1 METNQNTETKTEENK
16 PYLNYSLKRWILVGI
31 TAFAIIFSLIALS
44 FPYLTVSAPL
54 LDIENS
60 LTGLIA
66 IFGGEYPA
74 ILEDDYEI
82 ASFISLLH
90 LGASLY
96 CLYSLLDGVLKKDE
110 ETTAKRCKWI
120 WIITSVPCICSAFLG
135 EYLFSVAN
143 EAIEAEGLVG
153 VVTLSSDAF
162 ILTAVDGILFFAHQL
177 LQKFYPEDNTPLL
190 KKASD
195 TPNKLKDYKD
205 LLDSNAISQE
215 DYDKVKDSLLEK
227 SDSSQPK
234 DVISELKR
242 YKELLDNNAISQEDY
257 DKIKADLL
265 RNN

>member
-1 METNQNTETKTEENK
+1 METNQNTETKTEESK
-16 PYLNYSLKRWILVGI
+16 AYLNYSIKRWILVGI
-31 TAFAIIFSLIALS
+31 TAFAVIFSLIALA
-44 FPYLTVSAPL
+44 FPYITISTTLWEQEASLNGLT
-54 LDIENS
+54 
-60 LTGLIA
+60 A

-74 ILEDDYEI
+74 ILEDEYEL
-82 ASFISLLH
+82 ASIFSLIH

-110 ETTAKRCKWI
+110 ETTVKRCRWI

-143 EAIEAEGLVG
+143 EAIEAEGLIGFVD
-153 VVTLSSDAF
+153 VSSNAF
-162 ILTAVDGILFFAHQL
+162 ILTAVDGILFIAHQL
-177 LQKFYPEDNTPLL
+177 LQKFYPDDNTPLL

-195 TPNKLKDYKD
+195 TPDKLKDYKD

-227 SDSSQPK
+227 NEASQPK

-242 YKELLDNNAISQEDY
+242 YKALLDSNAISQEDY

-265 RNN
+265 KNN